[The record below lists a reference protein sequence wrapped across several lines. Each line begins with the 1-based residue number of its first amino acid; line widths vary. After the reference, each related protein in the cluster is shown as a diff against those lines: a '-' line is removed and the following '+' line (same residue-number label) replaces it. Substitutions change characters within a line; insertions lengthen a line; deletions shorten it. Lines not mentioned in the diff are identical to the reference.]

1 MTRHDILMAAD
12 QCVNGDREEDYGKPE
27 DNFALIAKFWNAYL
41 GVDEKYDKGLDA
53 MDVACM
59 MALMKIA
66 RINSGRIKADNFI
79 DLAGYAACGG
89 EIATQLE
96 SSEN

>member
-1 MTRHDILMAAD
+1 MTRHEILMAAD

-27 DNFALIAKFWNAYL
+27 DNFAVIAKFWNIYL
-41 GVDEKYDKGLDA
+41 SDIPRDPGIDA
-53 MDVACM
+53 TDVACM

>member
-41 GVDEKYDKGLDA
+41 GVDEKTGIDA

-89 EIATQLE
+89 EIATLE
-96 SSEN
+96 SPEN

>member
-27 DNFALIAKFWNAYL
+27 DNFAMIAKLWSVYL
-41 GVDEKYDKGLDA
+41 SGIPREFNLGA

-66 RINSGRIKADNFI
+66 RINSGRVKADNFI

-89 EIATQLE
+89 EIATLFD